1 MKTFINPQH
10 LWKYREFD
18 RSEIRP
24 PVCFG
29 MQTYTVDQVAEY
41 LKTHEM
47 EPIELVIIDN
57 VKAIVIDG
65 NHRLKA
71 SILNGTK
78 LIEVNVTHMTQDE
91 VDDNLYPATLERF
104 VAL

>member
-18 RSEIRP
+18 RSKIRP

-41 LKTHEM
+41 LKTHEI

-65 NHRLKA
+65 NHRLAA
-71 SILNGTK
+71 SIKNGAE
-78 LIEVNVTHMTQDE
+78 LIPIEVTHMTHDE
-91 VDDNLYPATLERF
+91 VDTNFYPATLERF
-104 VAL
+104 T